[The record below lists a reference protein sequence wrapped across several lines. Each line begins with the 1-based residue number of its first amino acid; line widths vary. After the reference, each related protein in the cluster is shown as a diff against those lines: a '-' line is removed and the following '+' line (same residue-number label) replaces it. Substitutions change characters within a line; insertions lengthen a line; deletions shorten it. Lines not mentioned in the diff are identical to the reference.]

1 MYLWGIGFAE
11 RMYQLT
17 SCLNRDNYSHHTD
30 MGNMGPGQAHRPLRK
45 LFCPMDHQLLLSAQL
60 PHFSGLYV
68 LPVYRLSVSV
78 ADKCYD
84 SRTCANDR
92 STIEGC
98 LPVAS
103 KDILYVGFAL
113 LMVFETSKHLC
124 LLAGGIMSHKLG
136 LVVLG
141 LTLVK
146 MVHTCM
152 KICMYRGTRDA
163 DSVHVTV
170 HWSTSSQTPLMVS
183 LYRDGKPSIRIQV
196 CITVN
201 GYL

>member
-1 MYLWGIGFAE
+1 
-11 RMYQLT
+11 
-17 SCLNRDNYSHHTD
+17 
-30 MGNMGPGQAHRPLRK
+30 
-45 LFCPMDHQLLLSAQL
+45 
-60 PHFSGLYV
+60 
-68 LPVYRLSVSV
+68 
-78 ADKCYD
+78 
-84 SRTCANDR
+84 
-92 STIEGC
+92 
-98 LPVAS
+98 
-103 KDILYVGFAL
+103 
-113 LMVFETSKHLC
+113 
-124 LLAGGIMSHKLG
+124 MSHKLG

-152 KICMYRGTRDA
+152 KICMYRGARDA

-183 LYRDGKPSIRIQV
+183 LYRDGKSSIRIQV